1 MVFIAGGVG
10 YSELR
15 TAYEMMQMKSKEVII
30 GSSNLLTPEQYVRN
44 VTYLNSS
51 EPVSKSKWET

>member
-30 GSSNLLTPEQYVRN
+30 GSSHLMSPDDFIRNLGEL
-44 VTYLNSS
+44 SS
-51 EPVSKSKWET
+51 EETVGKK

>member
-15 TAYEMMQMKSKEVII
+15 TANEMMQMKSKEVII
-30 GSSNLLTPEQYVRN
+30 GSSHLLTPEQYIDNLRD
-44 VTYLNSS
+44 LNA
-51 EPVSKSKWET
+51 PVSVTKGK

>member
-15 TAYEMMQMKSKEVII
+15 TANEMMQMKSKEVII
-30 GSSNLLTPEQYVRN
+30 GSSHLLTPEQYIEN
-44 VTYLNSS
+44 LKDLNA
-51 EPVSKSKWET
+51 PVSVSKGK

>member
-15 TAYEMMQMKSKEVII
+15 TANEMMQMKSKEVII
-30 GSSNLLTPEQYVRN
+30 GSSHLLTPEQYIDNLRD
-44 VTYLNSS
+44 LNA
-51 EPVSKSKWET
+51 PVSVTKSK

>member
-30 GSSNLLTPEQYVRN
+30 GSSNLLTPEQYVKN
-44 VTYLNSS
+44 VTYLNSP
-51 EPVSKSKWET
+51 EPVSKGK

>member
-51 EPVSKSKWET
+51 EPVSKSK

>member
-15 TAYEMMQMKSKEVII
+15 TANEMMQMKSKEVII
-30 GSSNLLTPEQYVRN
+30 GSSHLLTPEQYIDNLRD
-44 VTYLNSS
+44 LNA
-51 EPVSKSKWET
+51 PVSASKGK

>member
-15 TAYEMMQMKSKEVII
+15 TANEMMQMKSKEVII
-30 GSSNLLTPEQYVRN
+30 GSSHLLTPEQYIENLKV
-44 VTYLNSS
+44 LNA
-51 EPVSKSKWET
+51 PVSVTKSK

>member
-15 TAYEMMQMKSKEVII
+15 TANEMMQMKSKEVII
-30 GSSNLLTPEQYVRN
+30 GSSHLLTPEQYIEN
-44 VTYLNSS
+44 LKDLNA
-51 EPVSKSKWET
+51 PVSVTKSK